1 MELFLSKLQAMIEVL
16 YYYYYLFYKNIW
28 KDNDPHL
35 TTILSLSFLISLIV
49 NGIVDITV
57 ALIFSVFWDVY
68 LRIGILL
75 VIIILMHY
83 YFRKERV
90 KDILKR
96 KPIIYNQS
104 VSKIMSIVFLLVGLF
119 FHFFNPFI
127 VKHILDLN
135 Q

>member
-1 MELFLSKLQAMIEVL
+1 MIEVL

-28 KDNDPHL
+28 KDSDPHL
-35 TTILSLSFLISLIV
+35 TTILSLSFIISRIV
-49 NGIVDITV
+49 NGIVDIIV
-57 ALIFSVFWDVY
+57 ALIFSIFLDVY
-68 LRIGILL
+68 LRIGVLV

-90 KDILKR
+90 KDILKS
-96 KPIIYNQS
+96 KPVIYSQN
-104 VSKIMSIVFLLVGLF
+104 VSKIVSIVFLFVGLF

-127 VKHILDLN
+127 VKHILNLS